1 MNFYQKLIAKALIIA
16 SMFSTQTKAEINQID
31 PSEVELEEASHIDQV
46 KKLYLSQDAAVLST
60 SISSLSAGKTKL
72 SIVEKIVNQEILM
85 YSVLANG
92 PINLFERDSELAQK
106 IKDAR
111 SRALIKNSAFFKY
124 RQLFGEDANLSKKLN
139 YLETKSAN
147 IYNNTPEHIANNLAK
162 VVMINSKLQTINSD
176 DLQKKYLILKNHL
189 NTQGLII
196 KEVSQSKRSP
206 GKAITVKINYDQFQF
221 DLRLNQII
229 QDQSGELAILTFQLY
244 KDKFLFTT
252 TGERY
257 GVSAPEKHSSLATY
271 IKDIADNQ
279 AKNTP

>member
-1 MNFYQKLIAKALIIA
+1 MYFYQKLIAKVLIIA
-16 SMFSTQTKAEINQID
+16 LMFSTQTKAQEDQVN
-31 PSEVELEEASHIDQV
+31 PSEIELEEASHIDQV
-46 KKLYLSQDAAVLST
+46 KKLYLSQDAVVLST

-106 IKDAR
+106 IRDAR

-124 RQLFGEDANLSKKLN
+124 RKLFGEDPHLSKKLN

-147 IYNNTPEHIANNLAK
+147 IYNNKPEHIANNLAK
-162 VVMINSKLQTINSD
+162 VVMINSKLQTINGE
-176 DLQKKYLILKNHL
+176 DLEKKYLILKNHL
-189 NTQGLII
+189 KNQGIFVKKI
-196 KEVSQSKRSP
+196 SQSKRSP
-206 GKAITVKINYDQFQF
+206 GKSITMKIDYSEFQF

-229 QDQSGELAILTFQLY
+229 QDQSGELAILTFQLD

-257 GVSAPEKHSSLATY
+257 GVSAPEKHRSLATY